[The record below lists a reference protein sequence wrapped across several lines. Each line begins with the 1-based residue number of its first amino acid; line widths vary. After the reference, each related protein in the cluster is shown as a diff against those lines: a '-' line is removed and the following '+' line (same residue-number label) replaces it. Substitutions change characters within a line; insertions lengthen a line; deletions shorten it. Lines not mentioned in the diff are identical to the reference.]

1 MFHPPYA
8 VNTTV
13 WAFWN
18 KYFAH
23 DKVLTDA
30 LYLLSDMRG
39 KEPAEMQAEVEGMAA
54 ASKLPLKFVQVVQML
69 YELQTVMVPIVN
81 FTKATAERA
90 TLPATLNHTAA
101 AEGMPHGWEALARI
115 PWRGPGCTG
124 IIARN
129 TLDGTVNHARNL
141 DFAPVEFMKPLACAP
156 APPSDSMTH
165 EHAHVQGLSF
175 FQ

>member
-1 MFHPPYA
+1 MKGH
-8 VNTTV
+8 
-13 WAFWN
+13 W
-18 KYFAH
+18 
-23 DKVLTDA
+23 
-30 LYLLSDMRG
+30 
-39 KEPAEMQAEVEGMAA
+39 
-54 ASKLPLKFVQVVQML
+54 
-69 YELQTVMVPIVN
+69 
-81 FTKATAERA
+81 AERNVGVDGVRVV
-90 TLPATLNHTAA
+90 PARERGGARVFILAAA

-165 EHAHVQGLSF
+165 EHAHVRGLSF
-175 FQ
+175 FR